1 MGFTGVLI
9 KGSDPKSLKALNNK
23 LAKMERILF
32 PYSPKKI
39 ETDADR
45 ILHYFNSGDDNNNPT
60 LSPPKLS
67 PNIDTGA
74 YEYMDDSEDES
85 ATEPRDSV
93 DLECPVDM
101 DFTDA
106 DCNFDGEYPIYGWEA
121 PVVPVEW
128 FELRM
133 ENANWGINND
143 NLIGKVS
150 GTVNRFEWKDY
161 IAWCVKKGYGTDIF
175 ITSNADCEFNGP
187 TGSGAGV
194 YWAEVG
200 SPTST
205 ARSSTRSHQGTY
217 SWYCQTA
224 GAAYRGLCQQVNS
237 IPAAGDIVRVEGEIW
252 VVSGS
257 VRIGMWDATTGWWT
271 GYDTVT
277 ETGEWHNVAI
287 HQTTPTTAS
296 GMYLWISSNN
306 VASEF
311 YFDDCFA
318 MKLQRRR
325 PTMYIKPIGKN
336 GRYSSTAGSVTLY
349 NAPPDMR
356 THTVKGSTSKHGK
369 LINVYWNDWSGF
381 GVEKLRNYYIFASAV
396 ATADVDDSTLMEAI
410 LAGKVGHYTI
420 PGKGLGISYDI
431 RVVPY
436 DLYGEGFPS
445 L

>member
-205 ARSSTRSHQGTY
+205 GKS
-217 SWYCQTA
+217 
-224 GAAYRGLCQQVNS
+224 
-237 IPAAGDIVRVEGEIW
+237 
-252 VVSGS
+252 VV
-257 VRIGMWDATTGWWT
+257 
-271 GYDTVT
+271 
-277 ETGEWHNVAI
+277 
-287 HQTTPTTAS
+287 
-296 GMYLWISSNN
+296 
-306 VASEF
+306 
-311 YFDDCFA
+311 
-318 MKLQRRR
+318 
-325 PTMYIKPIGKN
+325 
-336 GRYSSTAGSVTLY
+336 
-349 NAPPDMR
+349 
-356 THTVKGSTSKHGK
+356 
-369 LINVYWNDWSGF
+369 
-381 GVEKLRNYYIFASAV
+381 
-396 ATADVDDSTLMEAI
+396 
-410 LAGKVGHYTI
+410 
-420 PGKGLGISYDI
+420 
-431 RVVPY
+431 
-436 DLYGEGFPS
+436 
-445 L
+445 